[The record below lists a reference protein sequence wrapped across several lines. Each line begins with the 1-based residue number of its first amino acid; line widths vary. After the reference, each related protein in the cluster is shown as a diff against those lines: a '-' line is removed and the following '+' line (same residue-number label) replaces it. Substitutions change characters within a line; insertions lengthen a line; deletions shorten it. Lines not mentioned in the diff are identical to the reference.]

1 MTNNKS
7 EWYLDWFNSPF
18 YHQLYKERDYS
29 EATYFMN
36 NLISRLQI
44 DKNSS
49 ILDLACGRG
58 RYSLYLSNIGYE
70 VTGIDISKEN
80 ISEAKKN
87 ESDKLNYILHDMRQP
102 LNQKFDL
109 ILNLFTSFGYYQED
123 KDNIS
128 VIRSIKSNLKPN
140 GLAVIDFLNINYVL
154 NNLVEKEEKII
165 NNTEFM
171 IKRYLEDNMLVKSI
185 SITHENKIHHFKEE
199 VKSYRIEDFL
209 SIFKKLNLNL
219 IKTYGDYKLNPF
231 NKETSP
237 RLIMT
242 IKLAI

>member
-36 NLISRLQI
+36 NLISKLQI

-58 RYSLYLSNIGYE
+58 RYSLYLSKIGHK

-87 ESDKLNYILHDMRQP
+87 ESDKLNYVHHDMRQP
-102 LNQKFDL
+102 LNEKFDL
-109 ILNLFTSFGYYQED
+109 ILNLFTSFGYYQND

-128 VIRSIKSNLKPN
+128 VIKSIKYNLNSEGK
-140 GLAVIDFLNINYVL
+140 AVIDFLNIDYVL
-154 NNLVEKEEKII
+154 NNLIKYEEKVFDK
-165 NNTEFM
+165 TRFV
-171 IKRYLEDNMLVKSI
+171 IKRYLENNLLVKD
-185 SITHENKIHHFKEE
+185 ITIDSNNKAYKFQEK
-199 VKSYRIEDFL
+199 V
-209 SIFKKLNLNL
+209 
-219 IKTYGDYKLNPF
+219 KTYGLVDFLTMSKECGLELKEKFGDYNLNTF
-231 NKETSP
+231 NKNSSP
-237 RLIMT
+237 RLIMVFE
-242 IKLAI
+242 

>member
-58 RYSLYLSNIGYE
+58 RYSLYLSNIGHK

-128 VIRSIKSNLKPN
+128 VISSIKSNLNNEGK
-140 GLAVIDFLNINYVL
+140 AVIDFFNIDYVL
-154 NNLVEKEEKII
+154 NNLIKYEEKAFDKTKFVI
-165 NNTEFM
+165 N
-171 IKRYLEDNMLVKSI
+171 RYLENNLLVKDIIIESN
-185 SITHENKIHHFKEE
+185 NKTYKFQEK
-199 VKSYRIEDFL
+199 VKAYRIEDFL
-209 SIFKKLNLNL
+209 TMFKECDLKFKEKFGDYNLNS
-219 IKTYGDYKLNPF
+219 F
-231 NKETSP
+231 NKNSSP
-237 RLIMT
+237 RLIMVFE
-242 IKLAI
+242 

>member
-58 RYSLYLSNIGYE
+58 RYSLYLSNIGHK

-128 VIRSIKSNLKPN
+128 VIRSIKSNLNNEGK
-140 GLAVIDFLNINYVL
+140 AVIDFFNIDYVL
-154 NNLVEKEEKII
+154 NNLIKYEEKAFDKTKFAI
-165 NNTEFM
+165 N
-171 IKRYLEDNMLVKSI
+171 RYLENNLLVKDIIIESN
-185 SITHENKIHHFKEE
+185 NKTYKFQEK
-199 VKSYRIEDFL
+199 VKAYRIEDFL
-209 SIFKKLNLNL
+209 TMFKECDLKFKEKFGDYNLNS
-219 IKTYGDYKLNPF
+219 F
-231 NKETSP
+231 NKNSSP
-237 RLIMT
+237 RLIMVFE
-242 IKLAI
+242 

>member
-58 RYSLYLSNIGYE
+58 RYSLYLSNIGHK

-128 VIRSIKSNLKPN
+128 VIRSIKSNLNNEGK
-140 GLAVIDFLNINYVL
+140 AVIDFFNIDYVL
-154 NNLVEKEEKII
+154 NNLIKYEEKAFDKTKFVI
-165 NNTEFM
+165 N
-171 IKRYLEDNMLVKSI
+171 RYLENNLLVKDIIIESN
-185 SITHENKIHHFKEE
+185 NKTYKFQEK
-199 VKSYRIEDFL
+199 VKAYRIEDFL
-209 SIFKKLNLNL
+209 TMFKECDLKFKEKFGDYNLNS
-219 IKTYGDYKLNPF
+219 F
-231 NKETSP
+231 NKNSSP
-237 RLIMT
+237 RLIMVFE
-242 IKLAI
+242 

>member
-18 YHQLYKERDYS
+18 YHLLYKERDSS

-36 NLISRLQI
+36 NLINKLQI

-58 RYSLYLSNIGYE
+58 RYSLYLSNIGHK

-87 ESDKLNYILHDMRQP
+87 ESDKLNYILHDMRYP

-109 ILNLFTSFGYYQED
+109 ILNLFTSFGYYE
-123 KDNIS
+123 KDADNLS
-128 VIRSIKSNLKPN
+128 VIKSIKSNLKTD
-140 GLAVIDFLNINYVL
+140 GQSVIDFFNIDYIL
-154 NNLVEKEEKII
+154 DNLVEKEEKNIDKTKFII
-165 NNTEFM
+165 H
-171 IKRYLEDNMLVKSI
+171 RYLENDLLVKDI
-185 SITHENKIHHFKEE
+185 SILLNN
-199 VKSYRIEDFL
+199 KSYKFQEKVKAYRMDDFL
-209 SIFKKLNLNL
+209 AMFKNCNLKLKE
-219 IKTYGDYKLNPF
+219 IYGDYKLNSF
-231 NKETSP
+231 NKNSSN
-237 RLIMT
+237 RLIMVFN
-242 IKLAI
+242 

>member
-58 RYSLYLSNIGYE
+58 RHSLYLSNIGHK

-87 ESDKLNYILHDMRQP
+87 ESDKLNYILHDMRYP

-109 ILNLFTSFGYYQED
+109 ILNLFTSFGYYE
-123 KDNIS
+123 KDTDNLS
-128 VIRSIKSNLKPN
+128 VIKSIKSNLETD
-140 GLAVIDFLNINYVL
+140 GQAVIDFFNIDYIL
-154 NNLVEKEEKII
+154 DNLVEKEEKNIDKTKFII
-165 NNTEFM
+165 N
-171 IKRYLEDNMLVKSI
+171 RYLENDLLVKDI
-185 SITHENKIHHFKEE
+185 SILLNN
-199 VKSYRIEDFL
+199 KSYKFQEKVKAYRMDDFL
-209 SIFKKLNLNL
+209 AMFKNCNLKLKE
-219 IKTYGDYKLNPF
+219 IYGDYKLNSF
-231 NKETSP
+231 NKNSSN
-237 RLIMT
+237 RLIMVFN
-242 IKLAI
+242 

>member
-36 NLISRLQI
+36 NLISKLQI

-58 RYSLYLSNIGYE
+58 RYSLYLSNIGHK

-87 ESDKLNYILHDMRQP
+87 ESDKLNYVLHDMRQP
-102 LNQKFDL
+102 LNEKFDL
-109 ILNLFTSFGYYQED
+109 ILNLFTSFGYYQNN

-128 VIRSIKSNLKPN
+128 VIKSIKYNLNSEGK
-140 GLAVIDFLNINYVL
+140 AVIDFLNINYVL
-154 NNLVEKEEKII
+154 NNLIKYEEKVFDKTKFI
-165 NNTEFM
+165 
-171 IKRYLEDNMLVKSI
+171 IKRYLENDLLVKD
-185 SITHENKIHHFKEE
+185 ITIDSNNKTYKFQEK
-199 VKSYRIEDFL
+199 VKAYGIVDFL
-209 SIFKKLNLNL
+209 TMFNECDLELKEKFGDYNLN
-219 IKTYGDYKLNPF
+219 TF
-231 NKETSP
+231 NKNSSP
-237 RLIMT
+237 RLIMVVE
-242 IKLAI
+242 

>member
-18 YHQLYKERDYS
+18 YHLLYKERNSS

-36 NLISRLQI
+36 NLINKLQI

-58 RYSLYLSNIGYE
+58 RYSLYLSNIGHK

-87 ESDKLNYILHDMRQP
+87 ESDKLHYILHDMRYP

-109 ILNLFTSFGYYQED
+109 ILNLFTSFGYYE
-123 KDNIS
+123 KDTDNLS
-128 VIRSIKSNLKPN
+128 VIKSIKSNLETD
-140 GLAVIDFLNINYVL
+140 GQAVIDFFNIDYIL
-154 NNLVEKEEKII
+154 DNLVEKEEKNIDKTKFII
-165 NNTEFM
+165 N
-171 IKRYLEDNMLVKSI
+171 RYLENDLLVKDI
-185 SITHENKIHHFKEE
+185 SILLNN
-199 VKSYRIEDFL
+199 KSYKFQEKVKAYRMDDFL
-209 SIFKKLNLNL
+209 AMFKNCNLKLKE
-219 IKTYGDYKLNPF
+219 IYGDYKLNSF
-231 NKETSP
+231 NKNSSN
-237 RLIMT
+237 RLIMVFN
-242 IKLAI
+242 

>member
-18 YHQLYKERDYS
+18 YHLLYKERDSS

-36 NLISRLQI
+36 NLINKLQI

-58 RYSLYLSNIGYE
+58 RYSLYLSNIGHK

-87 ESDKLNYILHDMRQP
+87 ESDKLNYILHDMRYP

-109 ILNLFTSFGYYQED
+109 ILNLFTSFGYYK
-123 KDNIS
+123 KDADNLS
-128 VIRSIKSNLKPN
+128 VIKSIKYNLKSN

-165 NNTEFM
+165 NNTEFI

-185 SITHENKIHHFKEE
+185 SITHGNKIYDFKEE

-209 SIFKKLNLNL
+209 SIFEKLNLKL
-219 IKTYGDYKLNPF
+219 IKTYGDYKLNAF
-231 NKETSP
+231 NKESSP
-237 RLIMT
+237 RLIMVV
-242 IKLAI
+242 K

>member
-36 NLISRLQI
+36 NLISKLQI

-58 RYSLYLSNIGYE
+58 RYSQYLSTLGYK
-70 VTGIDISKEN
+70 VTGIDISKKN

-87 ESDKLNYILHDMRQP
+87 ESDKLNYLLHDMRQP
-102 LNQKFDL
+102 LNEKFDL
-109 ILNLFTSFGYYQED
+109 ILNLFTSFGYYQNN

-128 VIRSIKSNLKPN
+128 VIKSIKYNLNSEGK
-140 GLAVIDFLNINYVL
+140 AVIDFLNINYVL
-154 NNLVEKEEKII
+154 NNLIKYEEKVFDKTKFI
-165 NNTEFM
+165 
-171 IKRYLEDNMLVKSI
+171 IKRYLENDLLVKD
-185 SITHENKIHHFKEE
+185 ITIDSNNKTYKFQEKVKAYGIVDFLTMFKECDLE
-199 VKSYRIEDFL
+199 LKEKFGDY
-209 SIFKKLNLNL
+209 NLN
-219 IKTYGDYKLNPF
+219 TF
-231 NKETSP
+231 NKNSSP
-237 RLIMT
+237 RLIMVVE
-242 IKLAI
+242 

>member
-36 NLISRLQI
+36 NLISKLQI

-58 RYSLYLSNIGYE
+58 RYSLYLSNIGHK
-70 VTGIDISKEN
+70 VTGIDISKKN

-87 ESDKLNYILHDMRQP
+87 ESDKLNYLLHDMRQP
-102 LNQKFDL
+102 LNEKFDL
-109 ILNLFTSFGYYQED
+109 ILNLFTSFGYYQNN

-128 VIRSIKSNLKPN
+128 VIKSIKYNLNSEGK
-140 GLAVIDFLNINYVL
+140 AVIDFLNIDYVF
-154 NNLVEKEEKII
+154 NNLIKYEEKVFDKTKFI
-165 NNTEFM
+165 
-171 IKRYLEDNMLVKSI
+171 IKRYLENDLLVKD
-185 SITHENKIHHFKEE
+185 ITIDSNNKTYKFQEKVKAYGIVDFLTMFKECDLE
-199 VKSYRIEDFL
+199 LKEKFGDY
-209 SIFKKLNLNL
+209 NLN
-219 IKTYGDYKLNPF
+219 TF
-231 NKETSP
+231 NKNSSP
-237 RLIMT
+237 RLIMVVE
-242 IKLAI
+242 

>member
-58 RYSLYLSNIGYE
+58 RYSLYLSNIGHK

-128 VIRSIKSNLKPN
+128 VIRSIKSNLNNEGK
-140 GLAVIDFLNINYVL
+140 AVIDFFNIDYVL
-154 NNLVEKEEKII
+154 NNLIKYEEKAFNKTKFVI
-165 NNTEFM
+165 N
-171 IKRYLEDNMLVKSI
+171 RYLENNLLVKDIIIESN
-185 SITHENKIHHFKEE
+185 NKTYKFQEK
-199 VKSYRIEDFL
+199 VKAYRIEDFL
-209 SIFKKLNLNL
+209 TMFKECDLKFKEKFGDYNLNS
-219 IKTYGDYKLNPF
+219 F
-231 NKETSP
+231 NKNSSP
-237 RLIMT
+237 RLIMVFE
-242 IKLAI
+242 

>member
-7 EWYLDWFNSPF
+7 EWHLDWFNSPF

-36 NLISRLQI
+36 NLISRLLI

-58 RYSLYLSNIGYE
+58 RYSLYLSNIGYK

-87 ESDKLNYILHDMRQP
+87 KSDKLNYILHDMRQP

-109 ILNLFTSFGYYQED
+109 ILNLFTSFGYYQAD

-128 VIRSIKSNLKPN
+128 IIRSIKSNLNNEGK
-140 GLAVIDFLNINYVL
+140 AVIDFFNIDYVL
-154 NNLVEKEEKII
+154 DNLIKYEEKTVDQTKFVI
-165 NNTEFM
+165 N
-171 IKRYLEDNMLVKSI
+171 RYLENNLLIKDITIDSNNKQYKFQEKVKA
-185 SITHENKIHHFKEE
+185 
-199 VKSYRIEDFL
+199 YRVEDFL
-209 SIFKKLNLNL
+209 TMFENCNIELKEKF
-219 IKTYGDYKLNPF
+219 GDYHFNSF
-231 NKETSP
+231 NKDSSP
-237 RLIMT
+237 RLIMVL
-242 IKLAI
+242 K

>member
-36 NLISRLQI
+36 NLISKLQI

-58 RYSLYLSNIGYE
+58 RYSLYLSNIGHK
-70 VTGIDISKEN
+70 VTGIDISKKN

-87 ESDKLNYILHDMRQP
+87 ESDKLDYLLHDMRQP
-102 LNQKFDL
+102 LNEKFDL
-109 ILNLFTSFGYYQED
+109 ILNLFTSFGYYQNN

-128 VIRSIKSNLKPN
+128 VIKSIKYNLNSEGK
-140 GLAVIDFLNINYVL
+140 AVIDFLNINYVL
-154 NNLVEKEEKII
+154 NNLIKYEEKVFDKTKFI
-165 NNTEFM
+165 
-171 IKRYLEDNMLVKSI
+171 IKRYLENDLLVKD
-185 SITHENKIHHFKEE
+185 ITIDSNNKTYKFQEKVKAYGIVDFLTMFKECDLE
-199 VKSYRIEDFL
+199 LKEKFGDY
-209 SIFKKLNLNL
+209 NLN
-219 IKTYGDYKLNPF
+219 TF
-231 NKETSP
+231 NKNSSP
-237 RLIMT
+237 RLIMVVE
-242 IKLAI
+242 

>member
-58 RYSLYLSNIGYE
+58 RYSLYLSKKGYK

-87 ESDKLNYILHDMRQP
+87 ESDKLNYVLHDMRQP
-102 LNQKFDL
+102 LNEKFDL
-109 ILNLFTSFGYYQED
+109 ILNLFTSFGYYQND
-123 KDNIS
+123 KENIS
-128 VIRSIKSNLKPN
+128 VIKNIKYNLNSEGK
-140 GLAVIDFLNINYVL
+140 AVIDFLNIDYVL
-154 NNLVEKEEKII
+154 NNLVKYEEKFFDKTTFII
-165 NNTEFM
+165 N
-171 IKRYLEDNMLVKSI
+171 RYLENSLLIKDITVKSN
-185 SITHENKIHHFKEE
+185 NKTYKFQEKVKAYRIGDFFKMFKEC
-199 VKSYRIEDFL
+199 DL
-209 SIFKKLNLNL
+209 KLKEKFGDYNLN
-219 IKTYGDYKLNPF
+219 NF
-231 NKETSP
+231 NKNSSP
-237 RLIMT
+237 RLIMVFE
-242 IKLAI
+242 

>member
-7 EWYLDWFNSPF
+7 EWHLDWFNSPF

-58 RYSLYLSNIGYE
+58 RYSLYLSNIGHK

-128 VIRSIKSNLKPN
+128 VIRSIKSNLNNEGK
-140 GLAVIDFLNINYVL
+140 AVIDFFNIDYVL
-154 NNLVEKEEKII
+154 NNLIKYEEKAFNKTKFVI
-165 NNTEFM
+165 N
-171 IKRYLEDNMLVKSI
+171 RYLENNLLVKDIIIESN
-185 SITHENKIHHFKEE
+185 NKIYKSQEK
-199 VKSYRIEDFL
+199 VKAYRIEDFL
-209 SIFKKLNLNL
+209 TMFKECDLKFKEKFGDYNLNS
-219 IKTYGDYKLNPF
+219 F
-231 NKETSP
+231 NKNSSP
-237 RLIMT
+237 RLIMVFE
-242 IKLAI
+242 

>member
-18 YHQLYKERDYS
+18 YHLLYKERDSS

-36 NLISRLQI
+36 NLINKLQI

-58 RYSLYLSNIGYE
+58 RYSLYLSNIGHK

-87 ESDKLNYILHDMRQP
+87 ESDKLNYILHDMRYP

-109 ILNLFTSFGYYQED
+109 ILNLFTSFGYYE
-123 KDNIS
+123 KDADNLS
-128 VIRSIKSNLKPN
+128 VIKSIKSNLKTD
-140 GLAVIDFLNINYVL
+140 GQAVIDFFNIDYIL
-154 NNLVEKEEKII
+154 DNLVEKEEKNIDKTKFII
-165 NNTEFM
+165 N
-171 IKRYLEDNMLVKSI
+171 RYLENDLLVKDI
-185 SITHENKIHHFKEE
+185 SILLNN
-199 VKSYRIEDFL
+199 KSYKFQEKVKAYRMDDFL
-209 SIFKKLNLNL
+209 AMFKNCNLKLKE
-219 IKTYGDYKLNPF
+219 IYGDYKLNSF
-231 NKETSP
+231 NKNSSN
-237 RLIMT
+237 RLIMVFN
-242 IKLAI
+242 

>member
-1 MTNNKS
+1 MINNKS
-7 EWYLDWFNSPF
+7 EWHLDWFNSPF

-58 RYSLYLSNIGYE
+58 RYSLYLSNIGYK

-87 ESDKLNYILHDMRQP
+87 KSDKLNYILHDMRQP

-128 VIRSIKSNLKPN
+128 IIRSIKSNLNNEGK
-140 GLAVIDFLNINYVL
+140 AVIDFLNIDYVL
-154 NNLVEKEEKII
+154 DNLIKYEEKTIDQTKFVI
-165 NNTEFM
+165 N
-171 IKRYLEDNMLVKSI
+171 RYLENNLLIKDITIDSNNKQYKFQEKVKAYR
-185 SITHENKIHHFKEE
+185 
-199 VKSYRIEDFL
+199 VKDFL
-209 SIFKKLNLNL
+209 TMFKDCNIELKE
-219 IKTYGDYKLNPF
+219 KFGDYHFNSF
-231 NKETSP
+231 NKDSSP
-237 RLIMT
+237 RLIMVL
-242 IKLAI
+242 K

>member
-18 YHQLYKERDYS
+18 YHLLYKERNSS

-36 NLISRLQI
+36 NLINKLQI

-58 RYSLYLSNIGYE
+58 RYSLYLSNIGHK

-87 ESDKLNYILHDMRQP
+87 ESDKLNYILHDMRYP

-109 ILNLFTSFGYYQED
+109 ILNLFTSFGYYE
-123 KDNIS
+123 KDTDNLS
-128 VIRSIKSNLKPN
+128 VIKSIKSNLETD
-140 GLAVIDFLNINYVL
+140 GQAVIDFFNIDYIL
-154 NNLVEKEEKII
+154 DNLVEKEEKNIDKTKFII
-165 NNTEFM
+165 H
-171 IKRYLEDNMLVKSI
+171 RYLENDLLVKDI
-185 SITHENKIHHFKEE
+185 SILLNN
-199 VKSYRIEDFL
+199 KSYKFQEKVKAYRMDDFL
-209 SIFKKLNLNL
+209 AMFKNCNLKLKE
-219 IKTYGDYKLNPF
+219 IYGDYKLNSF
-231 NKETSP
+231 NKNSSN
-237 RLIMT
+237 RLIMVFN
-242 IKLAI
+242 

>member
-18 YHQLYKERDYS
+18 YHLLYKERDSS

-36 NLISRLQI
+36 NLINKLQI

-58 RYSLYLSNIGYE
+58 RYSLYLSNIGHK

-87 ESDKLNYILHDMRQP
+87 ESDKLNYILHDMRYP

-109 ILNLFTSFGYYQED
+109 ILNLFTSFGYYE
-123 KDNIS
+123 KDADNLS
-128 VIRSIKSNLKPN
+128 VIKSIKSNLETD
-140 GLAVIDFLNINYVL
+140 GQAVIDFFNIDYIL
-154 NNLVEKEEKII
+154 DNLVEKEEKNIDKTKFII
-165 NNTEFM
+165 N
-171 IKRYLEDNMLVKSI
+171 RYLENDLLVKDI
-185 SITHENKIHHFKEE
+185 SILLNN
-199 VKSYRIEDFL
+199 KSYKFQEKVKAYRMDDFL
-209 SIFKKLNLNL
+209 AMFKNCNLKLKE
-219 IKTYGDYKLNPF
+219 IYGDYKLNSF
-231 NKETSP
+231 NKNSSN
-237 RLIMT
+237 RLIMVFN
-242 IKLAI
+242 

>member
-7 EWYLDWFNSPF
+7 EWHLDWFNSPF

-36 NLISRLQI
+36 NLINRLQI
-44 DKNSS
+44 DKDSS

-58 RYSLYLSNIGYE
+58 RYSLYLSNIGYK

-87 ESDKLNYILHDMRQP
+87 ESDKLKYMIHDMRQP

-128 VIRSIKSNLKPN
+128 IIRSIKSNLNNEGK
-140 GLAVIDFLNINYVL
+140 AVIDFFNIDYVL
-154 NNLVEKEEKII
+154 DNLIKYEEKTVDQTKFVI
-165 NNTEFM
+165 N
-171 IKRYLEDNMLVKSI
+171 RYLENNLLIKDITIDSNNKQYKFQEKVKA
-185 SITHENKIHHFKEE
+185 
-199 VKSYRIEDFL
+199 YRVEDFL
-209 SIFKKLNLNL
+209 TMFENCNIELKEKF
-219 IKTYGDYKLNPF
+219 GDYHFNSF
-231 NKETSP
+231 NKDSSP
-237 RLIMT
+237 RLIMV
-242 IKLAI
+242 LE

>member
-58 RYSLYLSNIGYE
+58 RYSLYLSNIGHK

-128 VIRSIKSNLKPN
+128 VIRSIKSNLNNEGK
-140 GLAVIDFLNINYVL
+140 AVIDFFNIDYVL
-154 NNLVEKEEKII
+154 NNLIKFSFLY
-165 NNTEFM
+165 NN
-171 IKRYLEDNMLVKSI
+171 KGSK
-185 SITHENKIHHFKEE
+185 
-199 VKSYRIEDFL
+199 
-209 SIFKKLNLNL
+209 
-219 IKTYGDYKLNPF
+219 
-231 NKETSP
+231 
-237 RLIMT
+237 
-242 IKLAI
+242 

>member
-36 NLISRLQI
+36 NLISKLQI

-58 RYSLYLSNIGYE
+58 RYSLYLSNIGHK
-70 VTGIDISKEN
+70 VTGIDISKKN

-87 ESDKLNYILHDMRQP
+87 ESDKLDYLLHDMRQP
-102 LNQKFDL
+102 LNKKFDL
-109 ILNLFTSFGYYQED
+109 ILNLFTSFGYYQNN

-128 VIRSIKSNLKPN
+128 VIKSIKYNLNSEGK
-140 GLAVIDFLNINYVL
+140 AVIDFLNINYVL
-154 NNLVEKEEKII
+154 NNLIKYEEKVFDKTKFI
-165 NNTEFM
+165 
-171 IKRYLEDNMLVKSI
+171 IKRYLENDLLVKD
-185 SITHENKIHHFKEE
+185 ITIDSNNKTYKFQEKVKAYGIVDFLTMFKECDLE
-199 VKSYRIEDFL
+199 LKEKFGDY
-209 SIFKKLNLNL
+209 NLN
-219 IKTYGDYKLNPF
+219 TF
-231 NKETSP
+231 NKNSSP
-237 RLIMT
+237 RLIMVVE
-242 IKLAI
+242 

>member
-7 EWYLDWFNSPF
+7 EWHLDWFNSPF

-58 RYSLYLSNIGYE
+58 RYSLYLSNIGYK

-87 ESDKLNYILHDMRQP
+87 KSDKLNYILHDMRQP

-109 ILNLFTSFGYYQED
+109 ILNLFTSFGYYQAD

-128 VIRSIKSNLKPN
+128 IIRSIKSNLNNEGK
-140 GLAVIDFLNINYVL
+140 AVIDFFNIDYVL
-154 NNLVEKEEKII
+154 DNLIKYEEKTVDQTKFVI
-165 NNTEFM
+165 N
-171 IKRYLEDNMLVKSI
+171 RYLENNLLIKDITIDSNNKQYKFQEKVKA
-185 SITHENKIHHFKEE
+185 
-199 VKSYRIEDFL
+199 YRVEDFL
-209 SIFKKLNLNL
+209 TMFKDCNIELKE
-219 IKTYGDYKLNPF
+219 KFGDYHFNSF
-231 NKETSP
+231 NKDSSP
-237 RLIMT
+237 RLIMVL
-242 IKLAI
+242 K

>member
-18 YHQLYKERDYS
+18 YHLLYKERNSS

-36 NLISRLQI
+36 NLINKLQI

-58 RYSLYLSNIGYE
+58 RYSLYLSNIGHK

-87 ESDKLNYILHDMRQP
+87 ESDKLNYILHDMRYP

-109 ILNLFTSFGYYQED
+109 ILNLFTSFGYYE
-123 KDNIS
+123 KDAENLS
-128 VIRSIKSNLKPN
+128 VIKSIKSNLETD
-140 GLAVIDFLNINYVL
+140 GQAVIDFFNIDYIL
-154 NNLVEKEEKII
+154 DNLVEKEEKNIDKTKFII
-165 NNTEFM
+165 N
-171 IKRYLEDNMLVKSI
+171 RYLENDLLVKDI
-185 SITHENKIHHFKEE
+185 SILLNN
-199 VKSYRIEDFL
+199 KSYKFQEKVKAYRMDDFL
-209 SIFKKLNLNL
+209 AMFKNCNLKLKE
-219 IKTYGDYKLNPF
+219 IYGDYKLNSF
-231 NKETSP
+231 NKNSSN
-237 RLIMT
+237 RLIMVFN
-242 IKLAI
+242 

>member
-36 NLISRLQI
+36 NLINRLQI

-58 RYSLYLSNIGYE
+58 RYSLYLSNIGHK
-70 VTGIDISKEN
+70 VTGIDISKKN

-87 ESDKLNYILHDMRQP
+87 ESDKLNYLLHDMRQP
-102 LNQKFDL
+102 LNEKFDL
-109 ILNLFTSFGYYQED
+109 ILNLFTSFGYYQNN

-128 VIRSIKSNLKPN
+128 VIKSIKYNLNSEGK
-140 GLAVIDFLNINYVL
+140 AVIDFLNINYVL
-154 NNLVEKEEKII
+154 NNLIKYEEKVFDKTKFI
-165 NNTEFM
+165 
-171 IKRYLEDNMLVKSI
+171 IKRYLENDLLVKD
-185 SITHENKIHHFKEE
+185 ITIDSNNKTYKFQEKVKAYGIVDFLTMFKECDLE
-199 VKSYRIEDFL
+199 LKEKFGDY
-209 SIFKKLNLNL
+209 NLN
-219 IKTYGDYKLNPF
+219 TF
-231 NKETSP
+231 NKNSSP
-237 RLIMT
+237 RLIMVVE
-242 IKLAI
+242 

>member
-18 YHQLYKERDYS
+18 YHLLYKERDSS

-36 NLISRLQI
+36 NLINKLQI

-58 RYSLYLSNIGYE
+58 RYSLYLSNIGHK

-87 ESDKLNYILHDMRQP
+87 ESDKLNYILHDMRYP

-109 ILNLFTSFGYYQED
+109 ILNLFTSFGYYE
-123 KDNIS
+123 KDTDNLS
-128 VIRSIKSNLKPN
+128 VIKSIKSNLETD
-140 GLAVIDFLNINYVL
+140 GQAVIDFFNIDYIL
-154 NNLVEKEEKII
+154 DNLVEKEEKNIDKTKFII
-165 NNTEFM
+165 N
-171 IKRYLEDNMLVKSI
+171 RYLENDLLVKDI
-185 SITHENKIHHFKEE
+185 SILLNN
-199 VKSYRIEDFL
+199 KSYKFQEKVKTYRMDDFL
-209 SIFKKLNLNL
+209 AMFKNCNLKLKE
-219 IKTYGDYKLNPF
+219 IYGDYKLNSF
-231 NKETSP
+231 NKNSSN
-237 RLIMT
+237 RLIMVFN
-242 IKLAI
+242 

>member
-18 YHQLYKERDYS
+18 YHLLYKERDSS

-36 NLISRLQI
+36 NLINKLQI

-58 RYSLYLSNIGYE
+58 RYSLYLSNIGHK

-87 ESDKLNYILHDMRQP
+87 ESDKLNYILHDMRYP

-109 ILNLFTSFGYYQED
+109 ILNLFTSFGYYE
-123 KDNIS
+123 KDAENLS
-128 VIRSIKSNLKPN
+128 VIKSIKSNLETD
-140 GLAVIDFLNINYVL
+140 GQAVIDFFNIDYIL
-154 NNLVEKEEKII
+154 DNLVEKEEKNIDKTKFII
-165 NNTEFM
+165 N
-171 IKRYLEDNMLVKSI
+171 RYLENDLLVKDI
-185 SITHENKIHHFKEE
+185 SILLNN
-199 VKSYRIEDFL
+199 KSYKFQEKVKAYRMDDFL
-209 SIFKKLNLNL
+209 AMFKNCNLKLKE
-219 IKTYGDYKLNPF
+219 IYGDYKLNSF
-231 NKETSP
+231 NKNSSN
-237 RLIMT
+237 RLIMVFN
-242 IKLAI
+242 

>member
-58 RYSLYLSNIGYE
+58 RYSLYLSNIGHK

-128 VIRSIKSNLKPN
+128 IIRSIKSNLNNEGK
-140 GLAVIDFLNINYVL
+140 AVIDFFNIDYVL
-154 NNLVEKEEKII
+154 NNLIKYEEKAFDKTKFVI
-165 NNTEFM
+165 N
-171 IKRYLEDNMLVKSI
+171 RYLENNLLVKDIIIESN
-185 SITHENKIHHFKEE
+185 NKIYKFQEK
-199 VKSYRIEDFL
+199 VKAYRIEDFL
-209 SIFKKLNLNL
+209 TMFKECDLKFKEKFGDYNLNS
-219 IKTYGDYKLNPF
+219 F
-231 NKETSP
+231 NKNSSP
-237 RLIMT
+237 RLIMVFE
-242 IKLAI
+242 

>member
-1 MTNNKS
+1 MINNKS
-7 EWYLDWFNSPF
+7 EWHLDWFNSPF

-58 RYSLYLSNIGYE
+58 RYSLYLSNIGYK

-87 ESDKLNYILHDMRQP
+87 KSDKLNYILHDMRQP

-123 KDNIS
+123 IDNIS
-128 VIRSIKSNLKPN
+128 IIRSIKSNLNNEGK
-140 GLAVIDFLNINYVL
+140 AVIDFLNIDYVL
-154 NNLVEKEEKII
+154 DNLIKYEEKTVDQTKFVI
-165 NNTEFM
+165 N
-171 IKRYLEDNMLVKSI
+171 RYLENNLLIKDITIDSNNKQYKFQEKVKAYR
-185 SITHENKIHHFKEE
+185 
-199 VKSYRIEDFL
+199 VKDFL
-209 SIFKKLNLNL
+209 TMFKDCNIELKE
-219 IKTYGDYKLNPF
+219 KFGDYHFNSF
-231 NKETSP
+231 NKDSSP
-237 RLIMT
+237 RLIMVL
-242 IKLAI
+242 K

>member
-18 YHQLYKERDYS
+18 YHLLYKERNSS

-36 NLISRLQI
+36 NLINKLQI

-58 RYSLYLSNIGYE
+58 RYSLYLSNIGHK

-87 ESDKLNYILHDMRQP
+87 ESDKLNYILHDMRYP

-109 ILNLFTSFGYYQED
+109 ILNLFTSFGYYE
-123 KDNIS
+123 KDTDNLS
-128 VIRSIKSNLKPN
+128 VIKSIKSNLETD
-140 GLAVIDFLNINYVL
+140 GQAVIDFFNIDYIL
-154 NNLVEKEEKII
+154 DNLVEKEEKNIDKTKFII
-165 NNTEFM
+165 N
-171 IKRYLEDNMLVKSI
+171 RYLENDLLVKDI
-185 SITHENKIHHFKEE
+185 SILLNN
-199 VKSYRIEDFL
+199 KSYKFQEKVKAYRMDDFL
-209 SIFKKLNLNL
+209 AMFKNCNLKLKE
-219 IKTYGDYKLNPF
+219 IYGDYKLNSF
-231 NKETSP
+231 NKNSSN
-237 RLIMT
+237 RLIMVFN
-242 IKLAI
+242 